1 MKRIKKKKAWLGAA
15 IGAIG
20 AIAGAIGNGIKAKKD
35 AEAKQEAYENQQG
48 QIFAQNAQKTANIFS
63 QEAQNQGYV
72 QQMKD
77 RITYFKM
84 GGNFKNR
91 FYKSKNKKKKANLG
105 ATTSGTENAAGG
117 IGNAAGG
124 IISGIGSAV
133 GGIGGLV
140 TSLVYQPKDYTLKNV
155 DNITLQTPK
164 IIKNPYNTTEENINQ
179 EQQAIQQQNIQ
190 MGNQIMQNMHQ
201 NQLNNKI
208 YKLGGKRIKQKNL
221 NRFK

>member
-1 MKRIKKKKAWLGAA
+1 MKKIKKKKAWLGAVISA
-15 IGAIG
+15 IGS
-20 AIAGAIGNGIKAKKD
+20 IAGAVANGIGAKKD
-35 AEAKQEAYENQQG
+35 AEAKQDAYENQQG
-48 QIFAQNAQKTANIFS
+48 QLFAQNAQKTANIFS
-63 QEAQNQGYV
+63 QESQNQGYV

-77 RITYFKM
+77 RITYSKM

-105 ATTSGTENAAGG
+105 TTSEINNTSGG
-117 IGNAAGG
+117 IKNTAGG
-124 IISGIGSAV
+124 IISGIGNAAS
-133 GGIGGLV
+133 GIGGLV
-140 TSLVYQPKDYTLKNV
+140 TSLAYQPKDYTLQNV
-155 DNITLQTPK
+155 DNVTLQTPK

-179 EQQAIQQQNIQ
+179 EQQAIKQQNIQ